1 MTIRRLTLIHRTMSS
16 IRNNPIQIDGSYQE
30 GGGQILRNAITYAVL
45 LHKSVTISNIRAN
58 RPRQPGVRPQHLCG
72 MKLAVE
78 IGNRV
83 EGGSGGELVGAEVG
97 AKTVSYV
104 HHEGDGN
111 DGDDVDNTSFIAD
124 TGTAG
129 SIALLLQAA
138 LLPGL
143 VRAMKS
149 NSPMKIEL
157 RGGTNASGAPQVR
170 E

>member
-1 MTIRRLTLIHRTMSS
+1 MSS
-16 IRNNPIQIDGSYQE
+16 ISNNPIQIDGSYQE

-45 LHKSVTISNIRAN
+45 LNKSVTISSIRAN

-72 MKLAVE
+72 MKLAVD

-83 EGGSGGELVGAEVG
+83 ECGDDCDGHGELVGAAVG

-104 HHEGDGN
+104 YNEGDDNEEGD
-111 DGDDVDNTSFIAD
+111 DGDNTFIAD

-143 VRAMKS
+143 VRAIKS
-149 NSPMKIEL
+149 SSPVKIEL
-157 RGGTNASGAPQVR
+157 CGGTNASGAPQV
-170 E
+170 